1 MIFPDTFEHKI
12 GFDNI
17 RRDVREFCVS
27 SLGERLLDSMRF
39 ETDYDVVVRALTEVH
54 EMAGLITA
62 GDDMPLD
69 DVRDVTRQVK
79 SLRAPGT
86 WLPAADLLSVGRS
99 LSAVGEIAD
108 FMNRHCNDDGKSQI
122 PALQEVTSSL
132 MPMPQ
137 CVAAIYRIMDR
148 YGNILDNASPE
159 LADIRRRLTKLQS
172 SMAAIMRRVI
182 SQAVQEGV
190 LEADVTP
197 AVRDGRL
204 VIPVAPMNKRR
215 VPGIIHDE
223 SATGKTV
230 FIEPSQVVE
239 ANNNIRELQNDERRE
254 IHRILVMTADYLR
267 PHIDDI
273 LGALDIVA
281 QLDFIHAKA
290 LYAKAVGGMM
300 LNMHRDPHLDWFH
313 ACHPVLLQSL
323 ARQGREIVPLDIN
336 LNEHNRL
343 LIISGPNAG
352 GKSVVLKTVGCLQY
366 MIQCGLLPPMYDNS
380 HAGIFADI
388 MIDIG
393 DDQSIE
399 NDLSTY
405 SSHLRS
411 MKTIVNAGNAASL
424 VLVDEMGSG
433 TDPTMGGA
441 IAQAT
446 LHTFN
451 DKRMWGIVTT
461 HYQNIKHFAEDTD
474 GLINGSMLYDR
485 HLMQPTFTLSIG
497 NAGSSFAMEIARKIG
512 LPAALIAEAEQIVGS
527 DYIDVD
533 KYLLD
538 IARDK
543 RYWENKRLSIKAK
556 EKKLDATLERY
567 EEDAENLRQQRR
579 VILDEAR
586 HQASEILQGSNAAI
600 ERAIHD
606 IRKAQADKEA
616 TLAARRR
623 LADEKLSLSHD
634 DSLPISSNEALRKAP
649 KKSKKRH
656 QQADK
661 PIVKKEEVHE
671 GDNVRL
677 DGSTT
682 VGKVLQ
688 IQGTQALVA
697 FGMLKTTVDV
707 ARLRPTIAKVQSG
720 AGKASFISAST
731 TDSMRNRQLDFK
743 QEIDVRGMRAD
754 EALQA
759 VTYFIDDAIQFSAQ
773 RVRILHGTGTGAL
786 RQCIRDYLSTVRGVG
801 SFHDED
807 VRFGGAGI
815 TVVNLT

>member
-17 RRDVREFCVS
+17 RRDVREYCVS
-27 SLGERLLDSMRF
+27 ALGERLLDSMGF
-39 ETDYDVVVRALTEVH
+39 ETDYDIVVRALTEVH
-54 EMAGLITA
+54 EMSGLINA

-79 SLRAPGT
+79 SLRVPGT

-99 LSAVGEIAD
+99 LSAVGDIAD
-108 FMNRHCNDDGKSQI
+108 FMNRHRDDEGVSQI
-122 PALQEVTSSL
+122 PALQEVTAAL
-132 MPMPQ
+132 MPLPQ

-159 LADIRRRLTKLQS
+159 LADIRRRLTRLQS

-190 LEADVTP
+190 LESDVTP
-197 AVRDGRL
+197 AMRDGRL

-254 IHRILVMTADYLR
+254 INRILVMTADSLR

-273 LGALDIVA
+273 LGALDIVGH
-281 QLDFIHAKA
+281 LDFIHAKA

-300 LNMHRDPHLDWFH
+300 PTVHRGPHLDWFH

-323 ARQGREIVPLDIN
+323 SRQGREIVPLDIN
-336 LNEHNRL
+336 LNERDRL

-380 HAGIFADI
+380 HVGIFDDI

-424 VLVDEMGSG
+424 VLIDEMGSG

-446 LHTFN
+446 LHAFN

-512 LPAALIAEAEQIVGS
+512 LPAAIIAEAEQIVGS

-634 DSLPISSNEALRKAP
+634 DSLPESSNTALRKAP
-649 KKSKKRH
+649 KKSKKKH
-656 QQADK
+656 QQPDK
-661 PIVKKEEVHE
+661 PAVKKEEVHE

-731 TDSMRNRQLDFK
+731 ADSMRSRQLDFK

-786 RQCIRDYLSTVRGVG
+786 RQCIRDYLSTVRGVN

-815 TVVNLT
+815 TVVNLA

>member
-12 GFDNI
+12 GFDHV
-17 RRDVREFCVS
+17 RRDVRELCVS
-27 SLGERLLDSMRF
+27 SLGERLLDDMRF
-39 ETDYDVVVRALTEVH
+39 SADYDVVSQSLTQVH
-54 EMAGLITA
+54 EMAGLIAA

-69 DVRDVTRQVK
+69 DVRDVTRQIK
-79 SLRAPGT
+79 SLRVPGT
-86 WLPAADLLSVGRS
+86 WLPAAELLSVGRS
-99 LSAVGEIAD
+99 LGAVGEIVD
-108 FMNRHCNDDGKSQI
+108 FMSRHRDEDGESQI
-122 PALQEVTSSL
+122 PALQQVTASL
-132 MPMPQ
+132 MPLPQ
-137 CVAAIYRIMDR
+137 CVAAINRIMDR

-159 LADIRRRLTKLQS
+159 LADIRHRLQRLQA
-172 SMAAIMRRVI
+172 SMANIMRRVI

-190 LEADVTP
+190 LDSDVTP
-197 AVRDGRL
+197 AMRDGRL

-254 IHRILVMTADYLR
+254 INRILVMTADLLR
-267 PHIDDI
+267 PHIDDM
-273 LGALDIVA
+273 LAALDIA
-281 QLDFIHAKA
+281 AELDFIHAKA
-290 LYAKAVGGMM
+290 LYAREVEGMM
-300 LNMHRDPHLDWFH
+300 PTLHRGPYLDWFH
-313 ACHPVLLQSL
+313 VCHPVLLQSL
-323 ARQGREIVPLDIN
+323 ARQGRQIVPLDIN
-336 LNEHNRL
+336 LNERDRL

-366 MIQCGLLPPMYDNS
+366 MIQCGMLPPLYDNS
-380 HAGIFADI
+380 HAGIFDDI
-388 MIDIG
+388 MVDIG

-411 MKTIVNAGNAASL
+411 MKTLVNSGKPTSL
-424 VLVDEMGSG
+424 VLIDEMGSG

-446 LHTFN
+446 LHAFN
-451 DKRMWGIVTT
+451 DKKMWGIVTT
-461 HYQNIKHFAEDTD
+461 HYQNIKHFAEDTE

-512 LPAALIAEAEQIVGS
+512 LPASIISEAEQIVGS

-543 RYWENKRLSIKAK
+543 RYWENKRTSIKAK
-556 EKKLDATLERY
+556 EKKLEATLERY
-567 EEDAENLRQQRR
+567 EEEAANLRQQRR

-616 TLAARRR
+616 TMAARRR
-623 LADEKLSLSHD
+623 LADEKLSLSRD
-634 DSLPISSNEALRKAP
+634 ESMPSSSNAALRKAP
-649 KKSKKRH
+649 KKSKK
-656 QQADK
+656 K
-661 PIVKKEEVHE
+661 PSAPVAPVKREEVHE

-731 TDSMRNRQLDFK
+731 TDSLRNRQLDFK

-786 RQCIRDYLSTVRGVG
+786 RQCIRDYLATVRGVA
-801 SFHDED
+801 SYHDED

-815 TVVNLT
+815 TVVNLA